1 MTDRL
6 CYLLRFYFSPR
17 AFRRQVRQA
26 RVCLARIKT
35 ATESEYNVQLTDIEP
50 FQTERYIHRHSLLS
64 LDNNEE
70 KLIAKARNGGAI
82 GTKVLKRVTIESK
95 GRVESNKLRAVL
107 LLSLSCCFSSSLDNE
122 FNYAQRT
129 NRRTNT
135 IFLLI
140 RDRFITFPRVFQHFR
155 VIRYREIFLVS
166 FRHVAK
172 RDRTTTVG
180 ILRLINRFF
189 DSSKNHS
196 VTRFTSRDRRI
207 SNLPKT
213 S

>member
-50 FQTERYIHRHSLLS
+50 FQTERYIHRHSQR
-64 LDNNEE
+64 DNNEE
-70 KLIAKARNGGAI
+70 KLIAKARDGGAI

-95 GRVESNKLRAVL
+95 DRVESNKLRAAL
-107 LLSLSCCFSSSLDNE
+107 LLSLSCCFSASLDNE

-140 RDRFITFPRVFQHFR
+140 RDRFITFLRVFQHFR